1 MGRGGALYQ
10 LAGLNKM
17 GESPAVA
24 ARKRSLTGIH
34 VRALTVTERES
45 LPVSPRCCHCHGD
58 LVFTLLLLL
67 LLHSNRRVTRLCGKA
82 YL

>member
-1 MGRGGALYQ
+1 
-10 LAGLNKM
+10 M
-17 GESPAVA
+17 GESPAVV
-24 ARKRSLTGIH
+24 ARERSLTGIH

-58 LVFTLLLLL
+58 LVFTVLLLL
-67 LLHSNRRVTRLCGKA
+67 LLHSNRRVTRPYGNA